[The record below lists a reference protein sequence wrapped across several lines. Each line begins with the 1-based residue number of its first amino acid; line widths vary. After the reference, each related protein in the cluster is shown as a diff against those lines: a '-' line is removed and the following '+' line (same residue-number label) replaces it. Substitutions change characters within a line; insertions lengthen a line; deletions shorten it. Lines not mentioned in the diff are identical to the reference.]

1 MTLSFKFYLHLLV
14 DLASKLPIAQTKA
27 VNIVLSAGANGTIL
41 VSNRIGIWL
50 WLGTTQYFATPVFYD
65 HPIDLIPGY
74 QLFGMVQVIEWKRS
88 SYLKVAALKY
98 ITLCT
103 DSCTSLSLVQ
113 EYLDLA

>member
-14 DLASKLPIAQTKA
+14 YLASKLPIAQTNI

-65 HPIDLIPGY
+65 RPIDLIPGY
-74 QLFGMVQVIEWKRS
+74 QLFGMVQVIEWKRIIPS
-88 SYLKVAALKY
+88 FFEALGFAPVS
-98 ITLCT
+98 TP
-103 DSCTSLSLVQ
+103 SN
-113 EYLDLA
+113 